1 MVRGAAPGRADRT
14 GPGQDRRTA
23 GERPVVRPAVLRLGG
38 RGTARPGPTR
48 RTPSTPRPPGPPV
61 GHGLP
66 RIRRGPDPGVPQPA
80 RPPGRPR
87 PPAAD
92 HRTVRLPEPAAPR
105 GPARPPAPGLP
116 RQDAGARRRPPR
128 PRRGGH
134 PRPARPRGGGGPRR
148 RGPPPRGA
156 PAPAPPAPPAEH
168 PPPPPGRAPR
178 VPAARGTD
186 PGRSESSREHG
197 KDESRGEDGRHADEE
212 HDPSGSSAGF
222 LRELLAFTREHAHR
236 ARLPQFGPLFARLGI
251 PPDVLGPHSRLAA
264 EAARLTDRPSCL
276 LHGDLHRANFIV
288 DPADTLWTIDW
299 ELAAFG
305 DPLYD
310 LATHLYLMDYPPRQ
324 RARVVAE
331 WRQAVTA
338 VLPGADAGLA
348 DDLPRYLA
356 YKRAQSVFADVVR
369 QAVAIDT
376 AHGTPAR
383 AEQLGRTAKLVH
395 DVLVRAA
402 EPLELADVPS
412 PGVIEL
418 AYAELC
424 TAARL
429 R

>member
-1 MVRGAAPGRADRT
+1 MTSPALQQAEAIGSVD
-14 GPGQDRRTA
+14 GPLA
-23 GERPVVRPAVLRLGG
+23 GYHREWYVVRPQGELTGLGRVKIGEPRENALWFDRRSFASEDEVLLDLARLGVPRVPPVHRVRRSGTVFHGFVEG
-38 RGTARPGPTR
+38 RTLASLSPRGHPVAPGHLRQIIERFASLSRLRPGDLHARRLRDSPG
-48 RTPSTPRPPGPPV
+48 RTPERDGAP
-61 GHGLP
+61 L
-66 RIRRGPDPGVPQPA
+66 A
-80 RPPGRPR
+80 
-87 PPAAD
+87 PAAED
-92 HRTVRLPEPAAPR
+92 TPA
-105 GPARPPAPGLP
+105 
-116 RQDAGARRRPPR
+116 Q
-128 PRRGGH
+128 
-134 PRPARPRGGGGPRR
+134 
-148 RGPPPRGA
+148 
-156 PAPAPPAPPAEH
+156 
-168 PPPPPGRAPR
+168 PGRAPR